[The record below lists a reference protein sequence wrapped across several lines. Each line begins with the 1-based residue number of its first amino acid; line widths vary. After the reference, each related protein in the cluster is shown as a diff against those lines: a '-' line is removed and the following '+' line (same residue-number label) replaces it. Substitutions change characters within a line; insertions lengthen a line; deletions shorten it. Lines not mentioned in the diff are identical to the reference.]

1 MNRRILVF
9 LILVI
14 SLAIMSG
21 GVITAFAG
29 SFIKGS
35 LVQVSGTS
43 PFATCTADNVA
54 EQSGTNYLHSEVEPW
69 LAVNP
74 ANPANLVGAW
84 QQDRW
89 SNGGSRGLMAGAS
102 FDGGVTW
109 TQSVIPGIV
118 KCSGGIYDRSTDP
131 WVTFSPNGDVYQ
143 LALSLNDGAPP
154 FVEGPEG
161 DFDHALL
168 ASKSTDGGLTWSQ
181 PVEVIRDLDANVFND
196 KQSITA
202 DPHDSN
208 IVYAV
213 WDRFVFPPAERA
225 SVIAG
230 FEAAAYRAPTWFART
245 TDGGASWEPARKIFD
260 PGVNNQTIGNQIV
273 VLPNGDLVNLFD
285 MITIQRQA
293 IATGAFYNVALIRSE
308 DQGLT
313 WEPQAQSG
321 KIKPI
326 VISRLGTIFITDP
339 ETGEYVRTADII
351 PDIAVDPASGALYAV
366 WQDARFNGVD
376 QIALSMSTDG
386 GFTWTE
392 PIQVNQTPAD
402 IPLGDQQ
409 AFTPSVEVAADGA
422 VAVTYY
428 DFRNNTNDLATL
440 PTDYWV
446 VHCHSDCSNLA
457 NWGGEDRL
465 TETSFDLRLAPD
477 AGGHFTGD
485 YEGLASAGN
494 DFLAFFSQTHGSDP
508 GSIFFRRVGP

>member
-1 MNRRILVF
+1 
-9 LILVI
+9 
-14 SLAIMSG
+14 
-21 GVITAFAG
+21 
-29 SFIKGS
+29 
-35 LVQVSGTS
+35 
-43 PFATCTADNVA
+43 
-54 EQSGTNYLHSEVEPW
+54 
-69 LAVNP
+69 
-74 ANPANLVGAW
+74 
-84 QQDRW
+84 
-89 SNGGSRGLMAGAS
+89 
-102 FDGGVTW
+102 
-109 TQSVIPGIV
+109 
-118 KCSGGIYDRSTDP
+118 
-131 WVTFSPNGDVYQ
+131 VTFSPNGDVYQ

-213 WDRFVFPPAERA
+213 WDRFAFPPAERA

-313 WEPQAQSG
+313 WEPRAQSG

-351 PDIAVDPASGALYAV
+351 PDIAVDPVSGALYAV

-392 PIQVNQTPAD
+392 PIQVNQTPAGRHP
-402 IPLGDQQ
+402 I
-409 AFTPSVEVAADGA
+409 
-422 VAVTYY
+422 
-428 DFRNNTNDLATL
+428 R
-440 PTDYWV
+440 
-446 VHCHSDCSNLA
+446 
-457 NWGGEDRL
+457 
-465 TETSFDLRLAPD
+465 
-477 AGGHFTGD
+477 
-485 YEGLASAGN
+485 
-494 DFLAFFSQTHGSDP
+494 
-508 GSIFFRRVGP
+508 